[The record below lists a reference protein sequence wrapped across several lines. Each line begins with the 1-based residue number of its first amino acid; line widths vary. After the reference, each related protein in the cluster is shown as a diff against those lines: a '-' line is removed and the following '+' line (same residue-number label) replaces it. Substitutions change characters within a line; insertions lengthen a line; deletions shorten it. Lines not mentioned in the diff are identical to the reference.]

1 FIRELARRYRVCEIA
16 YDPTYFVRS
25 AQLLEDERFALI
37 EFLPGSQPMAR
48 AYQDFYQACIER
60 TLAHDG
66 DPVLA
71 AHVAAAAADRTERG
85 WKLRKLKASQP
96 FDACVA
102 AVLAHARARLQQ
114 RRRVPQIFW
123 MEWP

>member
-1 FIRELARRYRVCEIA
+1 
-16 YDPTYFVRS
+16 
-25 AQLLEDERFALI
+25 
-37 EFLPGSQPMAR
+37 MAD
-48 AYQDFYQACIER
+48 AYQSFYQGCLER
-60 TLAHDG
+60 TLSHDG

-102 AVLAHARARLQQ
+102 AVLAHARARVQEK
-114 RRRVPQIFW
+114 RRRVPQIYW
-123 MEWP
+123 MDTGW